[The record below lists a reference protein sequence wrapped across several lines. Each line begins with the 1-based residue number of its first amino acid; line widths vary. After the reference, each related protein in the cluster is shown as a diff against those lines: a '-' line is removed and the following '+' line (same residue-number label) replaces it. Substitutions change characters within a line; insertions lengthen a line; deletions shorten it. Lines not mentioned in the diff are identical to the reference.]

1 MSAVLSVEQLQRCD
15 GGQWGPKVQQG
26 MDVSQT
32 GPVPAGGP
40 GQHLREAAGV
50 VPPAV
55 QPLVPEQL
63 VVSPLQPGGQK
74 TDRGRQRGFKNRM
87 GRAREQP

>member
-1 MSAVLSVEQLQRCD
+1 MTAVLSVQQLQCRD
-15 GGQWGPKVQQG
+15 GGQWGPVVQQG
-26 MDVSQT
+26 MDVSQA

-40 GQHLREAAGV
+40 GQHFWETAGV

-63 VVSPLQPGGQK
+63 VVRPLQPGGQK
-74 TDRGRQRGFKNRM
+74 TDRWSVNFVTYF
-87 GRAREQP
+87 